1 MRCVTW
7 QRSSNR
13 RSAAFASSDLS
24 IPIMRAPAVRY
35 TIPALFN
42 HVERIIMFR
51 KITGVI
57 ALATLCLTAPGFAGA
72 AQQAAAKP
80 DATIAFSG
88 GSVAV
93 GIGYSWGG
101 GDVKYKGKTYKI
113 KIDGLSAGE
122 VGGAK
127 VKAKG
132 TVYNLKQIEDIEGTF
147 LSGAAGGTLVG
158 GGTRAT
164 MKNDK
169 GVEMKIETTA
179 KGLSLK
185 LAAEGVKVTLEK

>member
-1 MRCVTW
+1 ML
-7 QRSSNR
+7 R
-13 RSAAFASSDLS
+13 R
-24 IPIMRAPAVRY
+24 
-35 TIPALFN
+35 
-42 HVERIIMFR
+42 
-51 KITGVI
+51 ITGVI
-57 ALATLCLTAPGFAGA
+57 ALTTLFLTAPGFAGA
-72 AQQAAAKP
+72 AQHAAAAKP

-93 GIGYSWGG
+93 GIGYTWGG

-122 VGGAK
+122 IGGAK
-127 VKAKG
+127 IRAKG

-164 MKNDK
+164 MKNEK